1 MNLTVFEL
9 FSCLLRAKQIKI
21 KVLKETSKQGAN
33 TRRQTEPYMSSGFS
47 KC

>member
-21 KVLKETSKQGAN
+21 KGLKETSKQGAN
-33 TRRQTEPYMSSGFS
+33 TRKQTEPYE
-47 KC
+47 